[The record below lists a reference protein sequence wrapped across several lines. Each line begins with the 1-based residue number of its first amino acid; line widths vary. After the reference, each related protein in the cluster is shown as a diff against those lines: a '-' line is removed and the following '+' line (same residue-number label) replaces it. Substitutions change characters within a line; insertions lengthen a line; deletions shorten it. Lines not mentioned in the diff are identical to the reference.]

1 MPKSPDAFRTISEVA
16 EWLGIQ
22 AHVLRFWE
30 SKFTQVK
37 PVKRAGG
44 RRYYRPADM
53 LLLGGIKRLLH
64 DDGLT
69 IKGVQKVLR
78 EEGMSHV
85 AALSQPLDELNT
97 VNGDMSAD
105 TIDMVVA
112 EPIPAE
118 QDSVVLSFE
127 AARADL
133 PAKTDPALQQP
144 PKPMDPA
151 AKRGDPP
158 VSSVPHDDSA
168 AAHQSPDTPV
178 PQDPEDQAVTELLAE
193 SNQTPPTASDTAT
206 TPPDTHAEAQCSEI
220 PVQDKPE
227 PGATDTQREDLPTF
241 LRRPMTQSPPP
252 PSDNTPDDGATTPVA
267 SDDNHVPSQAASGP
281 LEQEDEA
288 TAEQERAVQSPKPRV
303 IPNPVIPVEADI
315 AVKPRALAAVLQ
327 CRTLSSDSAREI
339 APLLERL
346 TALRDSMSAA
356 DHTAATD

>member
-85 AALSQPLDELNT
+85 ARLSQPLDELNM
-97 VNGDMSAD
+97 VNSDVSAD
-105 TIDMVVA
+105 TIDMVVV
-112 EPIPAE
+112 EPTPSE
-118 QDSVVLSFE
+118 QEGVVLSFE

-133 PAKTDPALQQP
+133 PAKSAPAQPQP
-144 PKPMDPA
+144 PKPVDPVA
-151 AKRGDPP
+151 AQDTPNAT
-158 VSSVPHDDSA
+158 SVPPDDSGPA
-168 AAHQSPDTPV
+168 RDEPDMPA
-178 PQDPEDQAVTELLAE
+178 PQDPEDLAVAELPA
-193 SNQTPPTASDTAT
+193 ASDQTTAKA
-206 TPPDTHAEAQCSEI
+206 PDTADRPADEQADSSSSDM
-220 PVQDKPE
+220 PVQDASTPE
-227 PGATDTQREDLPTF
+227 TTDTRHEDLPTF
-241 LRRPMTQSPPP
+241 LRQPMTQSPPP
-252 PSDNTPDDGATTPVA
+252 SSDNTPDDGATRPA
-267 SDDNHVPSQAASGP
+267 PSQADPVQDQADSGP
-281 LEQEDEA
+281 EDLDEA
-288 TAEQERAVQSPKPRV
+288 AAKHQVTPPLPKPRV
-303 IPNPVIPVEADI
+303 IPDPVFPVEADI
-315 AVKPRALAAVLQ
+315 IVKPHALAAVLQ
-327 CRTLSSDSAREI
+327 CRSLSPDTAREI

-346 TALRDSMSAA
+346 TAVRDSMSNAEPAAAA
-356 DHTAATD
+356 D